1 MKKILIL
8 LMIFEIGVN
17 LTNAFC
23 QEKATQQTL
32 TLEECIQL
40 ALKNRP
46 ELEMATL
53 DILNAEH
60 QIKEANSY
68 YFPRLNFSTGYSHF
82 GKPPTFDAD
91 VDISEI
97 SGPINVLLSQTGL
110 EIPSMLQE
118 KFVVGKRDWYYVS
131 LDLNQPIYTFGRIK
145 EGVKQAQLGRSITL
159 NQKEKKKGEII
170 YEVKKGYYQ
179 FLFAKEIHQL
189 IREAETRANV
199 VVGMVKIGY
208 ETSVPDKEEKGTT
221 RISYLKAK
229 NFHSELKTRLSE
241 VNKNLKLAE
250 LALKM
255 AVGIHTDSPL
265 TVVEIPLESIPM
277 IRDDLEETK
286 GRTRERNIDLKNLD
300 LGVQL
305 SDARRRMAKK
315 EYLPKIGLQGQYV
328 GPEDRYGQEH
338 FWYLGVGLTMPLFDG
353 FSTRAK
359 VGQAETQFQKIK
371 SQKLQLESALTV
383 QIEHL
388 HSTLKELQ
396 EKVQI
401 LQMAIKEAQERA
413 QLAAD
418 GFAVG
423 MTDYDELLL
432 AQRTELE
439 MKSGYLQS
447 LYLYQVTLSE
457 LELLSGGI

>member
-1 MKKILIL
+1 MKKLFIL
-8 LMIFEIGVN
+8 LMIFELGVSLPN
-17 LTNAFC
+17 VFS
-23 QEKATQQTL
+23 QEKATHQTL

-40 ALKNRP
+40 ALRNRP

-53 DILNAEH
+53 DVLNAEH
-60 QIKEANSY
+60 QIKEAHSY

-97 SGPINVLLSQTGL
+97 SGPVNILLGPYGL
-110 EIPSMLQE
+110 EIPYVLQE
-118 KFVVGKRDWYYVS
+118 RFVVGKRDWYYVS
-131 LDLNQPIYTFGRIK
+131 LDLNQPLYTFGRIK
-145 EGVKQAQLGRSITL
+145 EGVKQAQLGHSITL
-159 NQKEKKKGEII
+159 NQKEKKRREIV

-229 NFHSELKTRLSE
+229 NFHSELKTKLSE
-241 VNKNLKLAE
+241 VNKNLRLAE
-250 LALKM
+250 LAIKM
-255 AVGIHTDSPL
+255 TVGIHTDSPL

-277 IRDDLEETK
+277 PRYDMEETK

-315 EYLPKIGLQGQYV
+315 EYFPKIGLQGQYV

-353 FSTRAK
+353 FLTRAK
-359 VGQAETQFQKIK
+359 VGQAEAQFQKIK
-371 SQKLQLESALTV
+371 SQKMQLESALTV
-383 QIEHL
+383 QVEHL

-396 EKVQI
+396 EKAQI
-401 LQMAIKEAQERA
+401 LGTAIKEAHERT

-418 GFAVG
+418 GYAVG
-423 MTDYDELLL
+423 VTDYDELLL

-439 MKSGYLQS
+439 MKSAYLQS

-457 LELLSGGI
+457 IELITGN

>member
-1 MKKILIL
+1 
-8 LMIFEIGVN
+8 
-17 LTNAFC
+17 
-23 QEKATQQTL
+23 
-32 TLEECIQL
+32 
-40 ALKNRP
+40 
-46 ELEMATL
+46 
-53 DILNAEH
+53 
-60 QIKEANSY
+60 
-68 YFPRLNFSTGYSHF
+68 
-82 GKPPTFDAD
+82 
-91 VDISEI
+91 
-97 SGPINVLLSQTGL
+97 
-110 EIPSMLQE
+110 
-118 KFVVGKRDWYYVS
+118 
-131 LDLNQPIYTFGRIK
+131 
-145 EGVKQAQLGRSITL
+145 LGHSITL
-159 NQKEKKKGEII
+159 NQKEKKRREIV

-229 NFHSELKTRLSE
+229 NFHSELKTKLSE
-241 VNKNLKLAE
+241 VNKNLRLAE
-250 LALKM
+250 LAFKM
-255 AVGIHTDSPL
+255 TVGIHTDSPL

-277 IRDDLEETK
+277 PRYDMEETK

-315 EYLPKIGLQGQYV
+315 EYFPKIGLQGQYV

-353 FSTRAK
+353 FLTRAK
-359 VGQAETQFQKIK
+359 VGQAEAQFQKIK
-371 SQKLQLESALTV
+371 SQKMQLESALTV
-383 QIEHL
+383 QVEHL

-396 EKVQI
+396 EKAQI
-401 LQMAIKEAQERA
+401 LGTAIKEAHERT

-418 GFAVG
+418 GYAVG
-423 MTDYDELLL
+423 VTDYDELLL

-439 MKSGYLQS
+439 MKSAYLQS

-457 LELLSGGI
+457 IELITGN